1 MNTQQDKSNSK
12 IKNAAQ
18 ASCKSM
24 LGENKKL
31 GIVG

>member
-1 MNTQQDKSNSK
+1 MNTQQEKSNS
-12 IKNAAQ
+12 KNAAQ

-31 GIVG
+31 GIAG